1 MNEAVFIGSRSTS
14 ANLPWL
20 PVDFATIGEL
30 RRASGCYEGGPV
42 GGVAVISS
50 NLFTHTTAFMA

>member
-20 PVDFATIGEL
+20 PVDFATIGGAEKGIGFAT
-30 RRASGCYEGGPV
+30 RAVRS
-42 GGVAVISS
+42 AV
-50 NLFTHTTAFMA
+50 